1 MRQRRLGS
9 ITSSHH
15 RSRRREL
22 VNFGSESVT
31 LAELECSVDCTAGPG
46 IHWDAGASLEF
57 SELRGGMTF
66 PRFEM
71 RPL

>member
-22 VNFGSESVT
+22 VNFGSESVP
-31 LAELECSVDCTAGPG
+31 LAEFECLVDCAAGPR
-46 IHWDAGASLEF
+46 IHWDAGVLLEF
-57 SELRGGMTF
+57 SGFLGGMTF
-66 PRFEM
+66 PSFEI
-71 RPL
+71 RRL

>member
-22 VNFGSESVT
+22 VNFGSESVM
-31 LAELECSVDCTAGPG
+31 LAEFECSDDYAAGPR
-46 IHWDAGASLEF
+46 IHWDTGASLEF
-57 SELRGGMTF
+57 SEFLYGMTF
-66 PRFEM
+66 HSFEI